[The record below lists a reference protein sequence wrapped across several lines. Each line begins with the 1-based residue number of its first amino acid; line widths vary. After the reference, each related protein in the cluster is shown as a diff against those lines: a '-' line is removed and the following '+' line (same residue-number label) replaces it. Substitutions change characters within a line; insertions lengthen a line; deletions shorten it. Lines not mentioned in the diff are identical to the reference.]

1 MGRVP
6 KKEAMIEIISIEYT
20 TTRKNSA
27 TRRIELKRQ
36 HFVNS
41 KEDLDQIEQRIAGR
55 FNTTRDNVYIRTKDH
70 IKYFANEDE
79 FMSKTNRN
87 V

>member
-1 MGRVP
+1 
-6 KKEAMIEIISIEYT
+6 MIEIISIEYT

-41 KEDLDQIEQRIAGR
+41 KEDLNEIEKRIADR
-55 FNTTRDNVYIRTKDH
+55 FKTTRDNVYIRTKDH
-70 IKYFANEDE
+70 TKYFANEDE

>member
-1 MGRVP
+1 
-6 KKEAMIEIISIEYT
+6 MIEIISIEYT

-41 KEDLDQIEQRIAGR
+41 KEDLNEIEQRIAER
-55 FNTTRDNVYIRTKDH
+55 FKTTRDNVYIRTKDKGKH
-70 IKYFANEDE
+70 YPSEAHFMCEKY
-79 FMSKTNRN
+79 
-87 V
+87 

>member
-1 MGRVP
+1 
-6 KKEAMIEIISIEYT
+6 MIEIISIEYT

-41 KEDLDQIEQRIAGR
+41 KEDLDQIEQRIADR
-55 FNTTRDNVYIRTKDH
+55 FKTTRDNVYIRTKDTT
-70 IKYFANEDE
+70 KYFANEDE

>member
-41 KEDLDQIEQRIAGR
+41 KEDLDQIEQRIADR
-55 FNTTRDNVYIRTKDH
+55 FKTSRDNVYIRTKDKGKH
-70 IKYFANEDE
+70 YPSEAHFMGEKY
-79 FMSKTNRN
+79 
-87 V
+87 

>member
-1 MGRVP
+1 
-6 KKEAMIEIISIEYT
+6 MIEIISIEYT

-41 KEDLDQIEQRIAGR
+41 KEDLDQIEQRIADR
-55 FNTTRDNVYIRTKDH
+55 FNTTRYNVYIRTKDKGKH
-70 IKYFANEDE
+70 YPSEAHFMGEKY
-79 FMSKTNRN
+79 
-87 V
+87 

>member
-1 MGRVP
+1 
-6 KKEAMIEIISIEYT
+6 MIEIISIEYT

-41 KEDLDQIEQRIAGR
+41 KEYLDQIEQRIADR
-55 FNTTRDNVYIRTKDH
+55 FKTTRDNVYIRTKDKGKH
-70 IKYFANEDE
+70 YPSEAHFMGEKY
-79 FMSKTNRN
+79 
-87 V
+87 

>member
-41 KEDLDQIEQRIAGR
+41 KEDIDQIEQRIADR
-55 FNTTRDNVYIRTKDH
+55 FKTTRDNVYIRTKDKGKH
-70 IKYFANEDE
+70 YPSEAHFMGEKY
-79 FMSKTNRN
+79 
-87 V
+87 

>member
-1 MGRVP
+1 
-6 KKEAMIEIISIEYT
+6 MIEIISIEYT

-41 KEDLDQIEQRIAGR
+41 KEDLDQIEQRIADR
-55 FNTTRDNVYIRTKDH
+55 FKTTRDNVYIRTKDKGKH
-70 IKYFANEDE
+70 YPSEAHFMGEKY
-79 FMSKTNRN
+79 
-87 V
+87 

>member
-1 MGRVP
+1 
-6 KKEAMIEIISIEYT
+6 MIEIISIEYT

-41 KEDLDQIEQRIAGR
+41 KEDLNEIEQRIAER
-55 FNTTRDNVYIRTKDH
+55 FKTTRDNVYIRTKDKGKH
-70 IKYFANEDE
+70 YPSEAHFMGEKY
-79 FMSKTNRN
+79 
-87 V
+87 

>member
-41 KEDLDQIEQRIAGR
+41 KEDLDQIEQRIADI
-55 FNTTRDNVYIRTKDH
+55 FKTTRDNVYIRTKDKGKH
-70 IKYFANEDE
+70 YPSEAHFMGEKY
-79 FMSKTNRN
+79 
-87 V
+87 

>member
-6 KKEAMIEIISIEYT
+6 QKQAMIEIISIEYT

-27 TRRIELKRQ
+27 TRRIELKRR

-41 KEDLDQIEQRIAGR
+41 KEDLDQIEQRIANR
-55 FNTTRDNVYIRTKDH
+55 FKTTRDNVYIRTKDKGKH
-70 IKYFANEDE
+70 YPSEAHFMGEKY
-79 FMSKTNRN
+79 
-87 V
+87 

>member
-36 HFVNS
+36 HFVKS
-41 KEDLDQIEQRIAGR
+41 KEDLDQIEQRISDR
-55 FNTTRDNVYIRTKDH
+55 FNTTRDNVYIRTKDKGKH
-70 IKYFANEDE
+70 YPSEAHFMGEKY
-79 FMSKTNRN
+79 
-87 V
+87 

>member
-41 KEDLDQIEQRIAGR
+41 KEDLDQIEQRIADR
-55 FNTTRDNVYIRTKDH
+55 FKTTRDNVYIRTKDKGKH
-70 IKYFANEDE
+70 YPSEAHFMGEKY
-79 FMSKTNRN
+79 
-87 V
+87 

>member
-41 KEDLDQIEQRIAGR
+41 KEDLDQIEQRIADR
-55 FNTTRDNVYIRTKDH
+55 FKTTRYNVYIRTKDKGKH
-70 IKYFANEDE
+70 YPSEAHFMGEKY
-79 FMSKTNRN
+79 
-87 V
+87 

>member
-1 MGRVP
+1 
-6 KKEAMIEIISIEYT
+6 MIEIISIEYT

-41 KEDLDQIEQRIAGR
+41 KEDLDQIEQRIADR
-55 FNTTRDNVYIRTKDH
+55 FKTTRYNVYIRTKDKGKH
-70 IKYFANEDE
+70 YPSEAHFMGEKY
-79 FMSKTNRN
+79 
-87 V
+87 